1 MSVLIPNHYSA
12 TAALIY
18 VSFSCPPA
26 HWTCAFSP
34 LWILWH
40 RYHGTELKA
49 VLAAHQKLGKIVR
62 VGPREI
68 SISDFETGVAQVY
81 NAGFEKPHYFDFFQY
96 YGQLNSFASKTR
108 ADHAAC
114 RKRISPSYSKSTLF
128 NSKSLPKII
137 HKIVYQRLVPVLQDH
152 VKAGEPV
159 QLLPLFYA
167 ASLDVLNCY
176 ILGIASGP
184 NFTQDP
190 DLTET
195 WLRHYENRYAPQSF
209 WLQEVPWLAQGLGRL
224 GWDVMP
230 RVHYTSTKWV
240 EDWML
245 EHCDRAETVYQ
256 EMLRGEDVALEDVPV
271 VYHQIR
277 KSMSKLES
285 ENANFLAGARE
296 VFGMVLSYAIY
307 YIAQHPK
314 QQARLQREVSRLG
327 LHLSQQH
334 GADDFPAAATPQAIE
349 SLSYLQAVIN
359 ESLRMR
365 PNSTP
370 LPRITPKGKP
380 VSISGVDDIPP
391 GTRVNCFQWF
401 LHRDPTL
408 WPEPDKWMP
417 ERWLDEKT
425 GLLKQAGELPPLW
438 AFVTGP
444 RSCVGAQLTYY
455 SFGYMLASLFANF
468 GVEVA
473 RPETYLRHSPGSLED
488 ELHVTLQPVGGS
500 DEKEVCY

>member
-1 MSVLIPNHYSA
+1 
-12 TAALIY
+12 
-18 VSFSCPPA
+18 
-26 HWTCAFSP
+26 
-34 LWILWH
+34 
-40 RYHGTELKA
+40 
-49 VLAAHQKLGKIVR
+49 
-62 VGPREI
+62 
-68 SISDFETGVAQVY
+68 
-81 NAGFEKPHYFDFFQY
+81 
-96 YGQLNSFASKTR
+96 
-108 ADHAAC
+108 
-114 RKRISPSYSKSTLF
+114 
-128 NSKSLPKII
+128 
-137 HKIVYQRLVPVLQDH
+137 
-152 VKAGEPV
+152 
-159 QLLPLFYA
+159 
-167 ASLDVLNCY
+167 
-176 ILGIASGP
+176 
-184 NFTQDP
+184 
-190 DLTET
+190 
-195 WLRHYENRYAPQSF
+195 
-209 WLQEVPWLAQGLGRL
+209 
-224 GWDVMP
+224 
-230 RVHYTSTKWV
+230 
-240 EDWML
+240 
-245 EHCDRAETVYQ
+245 
-256 EMLRGEDVALEDVPV
+256 
-271 VYHQIR
+271 
-277 KSMSKLES
+277 
-285 ENANFLAGARE
+285 
-296 VFGMVLSYAIY
+296 MVLSYAIY

-455 SFGYMLASLFANF
+455 CELHRSLA
-468 GVEVA
+468 
-473 RPETYLRHSPGSLED
+473 GSLAKQATDSPFESIWIHAGQS
-488 ELHVTLQPVGGS
+488 LRQLRRRGGAARNIS
-500 DEKEVCY
+500 APFSR